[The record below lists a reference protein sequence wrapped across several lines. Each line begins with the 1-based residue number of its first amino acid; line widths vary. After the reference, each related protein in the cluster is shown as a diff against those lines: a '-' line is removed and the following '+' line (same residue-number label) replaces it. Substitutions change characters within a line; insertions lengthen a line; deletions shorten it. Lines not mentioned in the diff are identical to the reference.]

1 MFAVRQIRSQR
12 FAREQLFSR
21 HRMTSEFPTCS
32 AFLRRHF
39 RSCVI
44 RLCGFT
50 PEMDYV
56 DHRGQRTKL
65 GVFPIGA
72 NVWPQATQKCLTS
85 FWILRQFASM
95 LMPGICG
102 IVVCGPR
109 VQGVAEAM
117 KTAPRLART
126 FPFSAFHRFSMRR
139 FSRATFNYPKASLR
153 HEAPIHSQ
161 SNMFSCL
168 SHISAMDYLESMYPA
183 ICCTFQIC
191 RSWTPKTVLA
201 EEQFAEHL
209 KEYTEQFQGT
219 KPILGRRNCWEESN
233 IDPHRSHWK
242 ATHVRS
248 P

>member
-1 MFAVRQIRSQR
+1 
-12 FAREQLFSR
+12 
-21 HRMTSEFPTCS
+21 MTSEFPTCS

-50 PEMDYV
+50 PEMDHV

-95 LMPGICG
+95 LMRGICG
-102 IVVCGPR
+102 IVLCDPQ

-126 FPFSAFHRFSMRR
+126 FPFNAFHRFSVRPL
-139 FSRATFNYPKASLR
+139 TIPKLLSDTRPQCTPKKTYFLV
-153 HEAPIHSQ
+153 
-161 SNMFSCL
+161 CL
-168 SHISAMDYLESMYPA
+168 IFPQMDYLESMYPA
-183 ICCTFQIC
+183 MCCTFQIC
-191 RSWTPKTVLA
+191 RS
-201 EEQFAEHL
+201 
-209 KEYTEQFQGT
+209 
-219 KPILGRRNCWEESN
+219 
-233 IDPHRSHWK
+233 
-242 ATHVRS
+242 
-248 P
+248 